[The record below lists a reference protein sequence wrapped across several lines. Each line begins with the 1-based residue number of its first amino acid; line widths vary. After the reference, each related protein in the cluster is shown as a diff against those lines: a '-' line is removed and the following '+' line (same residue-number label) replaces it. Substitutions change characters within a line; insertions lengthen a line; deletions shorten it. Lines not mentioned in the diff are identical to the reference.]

1 MKILVL
7 LGEIG
12 KDDTLLAGGKGAQ
25 LGELKKSGF
34 NVPEGFV
41 ITTEF
46 YKMFVEKTGLS
57 KAIQEILSNLDAG
70 NNNGFEEA
78 SKSIHSLII
87 STDLPEDAENGII
100 NAYKKLN
107 ALVAVRSSAT
117 AEDQKEA
124 SFAGQMATFLNVTE
138 SSLIES
144 VKKCIASLFTPR
156 AICYRKQKKIGYMNV
171 SMAVVVQKM
180 VNSERAG
187 VAFSLNPVS
196 NNAKEIVIEA
206 ASGLGE

>member
-124 SFAGQMATFLNVTE
+124 SFAGQ
-138 SSLIES
+138 
-144 VKKCIASLFTPR
+144 
-156 AICYRKQKKIGYMNV
+156 
-171 SMAVVVQKM
+171 
-180 VNSERAG
+180 
-187 VAFSLNPVS
+187 
-196 NNAKEIVIEA
+196 KE
-206 ASGLGE
+206 L